1 MLADPITSIPG
12 LLTVADPGTQL
23 EVQADSQGA
32 ILTVSAA
39 DGRPGLRF
47 EVDLDTAVGYW
58 QPGIRADRALP
69 ADWLAPQITSLVRSA
84 PIGVLYDAAGT

>member
-1 MLADPITSIPG
+1 MLADPITSTPG

-39 DGRPGLRF
+39 DGRPGLRLF
-47 EVDLDTAVGYW
+47 
-58 QPGIRADRALP
+58 
-69 ADWLAPQITSLVRSA
+69 
-84 PIGVLYDAAGT
+84 VLLW